1 MFKFFKNKTN
11 EDKPSIDKDVWDKLE
26 EVQSALTYY
35 VKTDG
40 EIFVDVNLVDYSEET
55 LNNFSKI
62 LAGISSLRFQ
72 LQTIDMVKHGFLE
85 SGKMEE
91 FKQLLTQVVLISKED
106 INEMES
112 YTKRKLKGEEP
123 CIKPSDM
130 I

>member
-1 MFKFFKNKTN
+1 MFNFFKK
-11 EDKPSIDKDVWDKLE
+11 KPNQNSKDISNDIWNDLE

-35 VKTDG
+35 VKADG

-85 SGKMEE
+85 AGKMEE
-91 FKQLLTQVVLISKED
+91 FKQLLTQIVLISRED

-112 YTKRKLKGEEP
+112 YTKGKLKREEP

>member
-72 LQTIDMVKHGFLE
+72 LQTIDMVKHGFLA
-85 SGKMEE
+85 SGKTEE
-91 FKQLLTQVVLISKED
+91 FKQLLTQILLLSRED

>member
-1 MFKFFKNKTN
+1 MFNFFKK
-11 EDKPSIDKDVWDKLE
+11 KPNQNTKNAGQDVWNELE
-26 EVQSALTYY
+26 DVQSALTYY
-35 VKTDG
+35 VKADG
-40 EIFVDVNLVDYSEET
+40 EVFVDVNLVDYSEET

-72 LQTIDMVKHGFLE
+72 LQTIDMVKNGFLE

-91 FKQLLTQVVLISKED
+91 FKQLLTQIVLISRED
-106 INEMES
+106 ITEMES
-112 YTKRKLKGEEP
+112 YTKGKLKGEEP